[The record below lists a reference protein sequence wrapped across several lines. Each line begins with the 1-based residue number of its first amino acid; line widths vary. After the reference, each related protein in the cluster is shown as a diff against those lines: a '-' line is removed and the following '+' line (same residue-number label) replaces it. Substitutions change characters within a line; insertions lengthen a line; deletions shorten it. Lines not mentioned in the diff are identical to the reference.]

1 MFGQRAWRPVLIG
14 VLVLTMLSPVTV
26 WAQTATPQPEAG
38 SLAGVSPV
46 ALYEALLTSTFPDE
60 LLPEGAGPLIAEPW
74 QDSNDADLAGAIGGV
89 IFADGDPFA
98 SAIPAAVTYVVYPG
112 ADAEPHMYA
121 MAEEVG
127 TPGEI
132 EVEGESV
139 PAVVIADLGDAS
151 AVFTMVDYVVVYGI
165 APHSG
170 EPDVETAT
178 ALTRAGI
185 DHLRRVVTEIDA
197 GDATPAQASQG
208 EEVLAALAAA
218 PFPADGVPF
227 EVGELVILPMTV
239 NEVGRASGMI
249 GELLV
254 RDAERTYPYP
264 LVFYRVFADEDAARL
279 HVAGQ
284 ERGGGDVIPTSELAT
299 PVGFDSPYLTTI
311 QATLIDWP
319 NVSTTVL
326 VQVGSTVVVGNAP
339 QGTTEQRHDLA
350 MTLAGIAVRHL
361 EDVAPAAIPTD

>member
-1 MFGQRAWRPVLIG
+1 M
-14 VLVLTMLSPVTV
+14 
-26 WAQTATPQPEAG
+26 
-38 SLAGVSPV
+38 
-46 ALYEALLTSTFPDE
+46 ALYEALLTSTFADE
-60 LLPEGAGPLIAEPW
+60 VVPEGIGPLIAEPW

-89 IFADGDPFA
+89 IFAAGDPFA

-132 EVEGESV
+132 EVDGESV
-139 PAVVIADLGDAS
+139 PAVVIADLGGAS
-151 AVFTMVDYVVVYGI
+151 VVFTMVDYVVVYGI

-185 DHLRRVVTEIDA
+185 DHLRRVATEINA
-197 GDATPAQASQG
+197 GDATPAHASRG
-208 EEVLAALAAA
+208 EEVLTALTAA
-218 PFPADGVPF
+218 PFPADEVPF
-227 EVGELVILPMTV
+227 EVGELVILPMMV
-239 NEVGRASGMI
+239 NEAGQAEGMI

-254 RDAERTYPYP
+254 RDAERMYPYP

-279 HVAGQ
+279 HVVGQ
-284 ERGGGDVIPTSELAT
+284 ERGGGEVIPASELAT
-299 PVGFDSPYLTTI
+299 PVGFDTASLSTDG
-311 QATLIDWP
+311 ATLIDWP
-319 NVSTTVL
+319 NGSTTVL

-339 QGTTEQRHDLA
+339 RGTTEQRHDLA
-350 MTLAGIAVRHL
+350 LTLAGIAVRHL
-361 EDVAPAAIPTD
+361 EDAAPAAIPTD